1 MIVVDGRSGTKY
13 LKFPNAYT
21 LLLPESMGKGERL
34 PLILCL
40 HDLGW
45 DRWRCMR
52 EMCAESLVESLGIA
66 LVLPDGRRSCFLNMA
81 HGPRWNDYLAQ
92 ELFVRLCR
100 TFPLESK
107 RTGVLGVGAGALGAL
122 ELAKRG
128 IPCALAEP
136 RIEEALTCGSQCW
149 QRQEEWRGVLEGR
162 EADWNPSCWRTV
174 QGVMTGSKKALDDAH
189 RALGLSHWRK
199 LYCEESTGERC
210 ALALTEL
217 AGRMETEGQMPVERI

>member
-136 RIEEALTCGSQCW
+136 GISDALTCGSRYWPNKAQWC
-149 QRQEEWRGVLEGR
+149 GALKGR
-162 EADWNPSCWRTV
+162 EADWQPSRWQAV
-174 QGVMTGSKKALDDAH
+174 QGVMAGSKKALDDAE
-189 RALGLSHWRK
+189 RTLGLSHWKK
-199 LYCEESTGERC
+199 LYCEADAGKSWE
-210 ALALTEL
+210 AALTQL
-217 AGRMETEGQMPVERI
+217 AACMETQGRTPAERI